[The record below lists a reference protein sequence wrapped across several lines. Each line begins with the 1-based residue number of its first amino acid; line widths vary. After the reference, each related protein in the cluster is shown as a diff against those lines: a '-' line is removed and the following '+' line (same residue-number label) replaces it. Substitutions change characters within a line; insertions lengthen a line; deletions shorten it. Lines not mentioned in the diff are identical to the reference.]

1 MIRTFSLKFEDDG
14 LGQPKRVDFDGE
26 DPAAAFD
33 IMSRE
38 HCRRR
43 AKLYE
48 GKKLI
53 GTLKRTDVDGWEIGS

>member
-1 MIRTFSLKFEDDG
+1 MIRTFSLMFEDDG
-14 LGQPKRVDFDGE
+14 VGQPKRVDFEGV

-33 IMSRE
+33 VMSRE

-48 GKKLI
+48 GKKLLS
-53 GTLKRTDVDGWEIGS
+53 TLRRTGVDGWEIGS